1 MKESLIVGTITKN
14 IDDKNRICLPA
25 EYDAKVEN
33 LYAILY
39 EKYMSIYSE
48 NVIQSCFNL
57 SEDDYS
63 TIEILSVDKSR
74 RMSLNEK
81 LINMYKIKKELLLIG
96 KNNHFDI
103 VSYDNLNDYNK
114 VKGNNKVLKN
124 EYGVFLV
131 RKED

>member
-1 MKESLIVGTITKN
+1 
-14 IDDKNRICLPA
+14 
-25 EYDAKVEN
+25 
-33 LYAILY
+33 
-39 EKYMSIYSE
+39 MSIYSE